1 MRASGWVIDEVLSQ
15 KPGSMKLR
23 LFASVILP
31 AFMNWALAA
40 TYSYPVASEERYAF
54 ELLSSE
60 RARCGFGPLLASAEL
75 DEAAKGHAR
84 WLFANNAQGHMQRP
98 GSPGFTGEAPWD
110 RVIAAN
116 YGPDFSFEST
126 EVQVFHN
133 GAEQGA
139 GAKAVRSL
147 LNAPYHLLSM
157 LRGYREVGIGVREK
171 MDLGLMN
178 DNKNIVNIVLAAKN
192 SEGFHV
198 GKATSVRTYPCEGS
212 VGMVLSLRH
221 ETPNPFPERDLFA
234 QPVGTSIGVV
244 AEVGRVLTISSA
256 SVIHAATGVAVPTLA
271 PVTGL
276 TDRNA
281 APDNKIV
288 EDNEG
293 FISTSIPLEANTPY
307 QVSVSGTLG
316 ATSFSSRFTFI
327 TGAVKF

>member
-1 MRASGWVIDEVLSQ
+1 
-15 KPGSMKLR
+15 MKLR
-23 LFASVILP
+23 LFAAVMLP
-31 AFMNWALAA
+31 ALMNWAQAA
-40 TYSYPVASEERYAF
+40 SYSYPVESEEMYAF
-54 ELLSSE
+54 EVLSSE

-84 WLFANNAQGHMQRP
+84 WLFANNAQGHMQQP
-98 GSPGFTGEAPWD
+98 GTPGFTGEAPWD

-126 EVQVFHN
+126 EVQVFYN
-133 GAEQGA
+133 GNEQGS

-147 LNAPYHLLSM
+147 LNAPYHLMCM
-157 LRGYREVGIGVREK
+157 LRGYREVGIAVREK
-171 MDLGLMN
+171 QDLGLMN

-192 SEGFHV
+192 SEGFYL

-221 ETPNPFPERDLFA
+221 ETPNPFPDRDLFK

-244 AEVGRVLTISSA
+244 AEVGRVLSISSA
-256 SVIHAATGVAVPTLA
+256 SVIHAETGVAVPTLA
-271 PVTGL
+271 PVTGS

-281 APDNKIV
+281 KPDNKII

-293 FISTSIPLEANTPY
+293 FISTNMPLAPNTPY
-307 QVSVSGTLG
+307 QVSLSGTIG
-316 ATSFSSRFTFI
+316 ATSFSTRFRFT